1 MADKIIQPKTIFEQ
15 ILQGEQIN
23 NEILV
28 GIASEMDAI
37 KQQLQ
42 TIIGVLYAP
51 ITEDNNTSEPTA
63 LGADNN
69 NE

>member
-1 MADKIIQPKTIFEQ
+1 MADNRQPKTIFEQ
-15 ILQGEQIN
+15 MLQGEQIN

-28 GIASEMDAI
+28 GIASEIDAI

-42 TIIGVLYAP
+42 MIIGVLYAP
-51 ITEDNNTSEPTA
+51 VTEDNNTSEPTA
-63 LGADNN
+63 LGADS

>member
-1 MADKIIQPKTIFEQ
+1 MADNRQPKTIFEQ

-42 TIIGVLYAP
+42 MIIGVLYAP
-51 ITEDNNTSEPTA
+51 VTENDNTSEPTA

-69 NE
+69 E

>member
-1 MADKIIQPKTIFEQ
+1 MADNRQPKTIFEQ
-15 ILQGEQIN
+15 ILQGEQVN

-42 TIIGVLYAP
+42 MIIGVLYAP
-51 ITEDNNTSEPTA
+51 VTEDNNTSEPTA

-69 NE
+69 E

>member
-1 MADKIIQPKTIFEQ
+1 MADNEQPKTIFEQ
-15 ILQGEQIN
+15 MLQGEQIN

-42 TIIGVLYAP
+42 MIIGVLYAP
-51 ITEDNNTSEPTA
+51 VTEDDNTSEPTA

-69 NE
+69 E

>member
-1 MADKIIQPKTIFEQ
+1 MADNRQPKTIFEQ
-15 ILQGEQIN
+15 MLQGEQIN

-42 TIIGVLYAP
+42 MIIGVLYAP
-51 ITEDNNTSEPTA
+51 VTEDDNTSEPTA

-69 NE
+69 E

>member
-1 MADKIIQPKTIFEQ
+1 MADNRQPKTIFEQ
-15 ILQGEQIN
+15 MLHGEQIN

-42 TIIGVLYAP
+42 MIIGVLYAP
-51 ITEDNNTSEPTA
+51 VTEDDNTSEPTA

-69 NE
+69 E

>member
-1 MADKIIQPKTIFEQ
+1 MADNRQPKTIFEQ

-42 TIIGVLYAP
+42 MIIGVLYAP
-51 ITEDNNTSEPTA
+51 VTEDNNTSEPTA

-69 NE
+69 E

>member
-1 MADKIIQPKTIFEQ
+1 MADNRQPKTIFEQ
-15 ILQGEQIN
+15 MLQGEQIN

-42 TIIGVLYAP
+42 MIIGVLYAP
-51 ITEDNNTSEPTA
+51 VTEDDNTSEPTA

>member
-1 MADKIIQPKTIFEQ
+1 MADNRQPKTIFEH

-42 TIIGVLYAP
+42 MIIGVLYAP
-51 ITEDNNTSEPTA
+51 VTEADNTSEPTA

-69 NE
+69 E

>member
-1 MADKIIQPKTIFEQ
+1 MADNRQPKTIFEH

-42 TIIGVLYAP
+42 MIIGVLYAP
-51 ITEDNNTSEPTA
+51 VTEDDNASEPTA

-69 NE
+69 E

>member
-1 MADKIIQPKTIFEQ
+1 MADNRQPKTIFEH
-15 ILQGEQIN
+15 ILQGEQVN

-28 GIASEMDAI
+28 GIASEMDTI

-42 TIIGVLYAP
+42 MIIGVLYAP

-69 NE
+69 K

>member
-1 MADKIIQPKTIFEQ
+1 MADNRQPKTIFEQ

-28 GIASEMDAI
+28 GIASEMNAI
-37 KQQLQ
+37 KHQLQ
-42 TIIGVLYAP
+42 MILTALYPPTVEA
-51 ITEDNNTSEPTA
+51 DNTSEPTA
-63 LGADNN
+63 LGAGN

>member
-1 MADKIIQPKTIFEQ
+1 MADNRQPKTIFEQ
-15 ILQGEQIN
+15 MLQGEQIN

-28 GIASEMDAI
+28 GIASEMEAI

-42 TIIGVLYAP
+42 MIIGVLYAP
-51 ITEDNNTSEPTA
+51 VTEDDNTSEPTA

-69 NE
+69 E

>member
-1 MADKIIQPKTIFEQ
+1 MADNRQPKTIFEQ

-42 TIIGVLYAP
+42 MIIGGLYAP
-51 ITEDNNTSEPTA
+51 VTEDDNTSEPTA

-69 NE
+69 E

>member
-1 MADKIIQPKTIFEQ
+1 MADNRQPKTIFEQ
-15 ILQGEQIN
+15 MLQGEQIN

-42 TIIGVLYAP
+42 MIIGVLYAP
-51 ITEDNNTSEPTA
+51 VTENDNTSEPTA

-69 NE
+69 E

>member
-1 MADKIIQPKTIFEQ
+1 MADNRQPKTIFEQ
-15 ILQGEQIN
+15 MLQGEQIN

-42 TIIGVLYAP
+42 MIIGVLYAP
-51 ITEDNNTSEPTA
+51 ITENDNTSEPTA

-69 NE
+69 E

>member
-1 MADKIIQPKTIFEQ
+1 MADSRQPKTIFEQ
-15 ILQGEQIN
+15 MLQGEQIN

-42 TIIGVLYAP
+42 MIIGVLYAP
-51 ITEDNNTSEPTA
+51 VTEDDNTSEPTA

-69 NE
+69 E

>member
-1 MADKIIQPKTIFEQ
+1 MADNRQPKTIFEQ
-15 ILQGEQIN
+15 MLQGEQIN

-42 TIIGVLYAP
+42 VIIGVLYAP
-51 ITEDNNTSEPTA
+51 VTEDDNTSEPTA
-63 LGADNN
+63 LGTDNN
-69 NE
+69 E

>member
-1 MADKIIQPKTIFEQ
+1 MADNRQPRTIFEQ
-15 ILQGEQIN
+15 MLQGEPIN

-42 TIIGVLYAP
+42 MIIGVLYAP
-51 ITEDNNTSEPTA
+51 VPEDDNTSEPTA

-69 NE
+69 E

>member
-1 MADKIIQPKTIFEQ
+1 MADNRQPKTIFEQ
-15 ILQGEQIN
+15 ILQGEQVN

-42 TIIGVLYAP
+42 MIIGVLYAP
-51 ITEDNNTSEPTA
+51 VTEDDNTSEPTA

-69 NE
+69 K

>member
-1 MADKIIQPKTIFEQ
+1 MADNRQPKTIFEQ
-15 ILQGEQIN
+15 MLQGEQIN

-42 TIIGVLYAP
+42 MIIGVLYAP
-51 ITEDNNTSEPTA
+51 VTEDDNTSEPTA
-63 LGADNN
+63 LGADK
-69 NE
+69 

>member
-1 MADKIIQPKTIFEQ
+1 MADNRQPKTIFEQ
-15 ILQGEQIN
+15 MLQGEQIN

-42 TIIGVLYAP
+42 MIIGVLYAP
-51 ITEDNNTSEPTA
+51 VTEDNNTSEPTA
-63 LGADNN
+63 LGA
-69 NE
+69 EGKK

>member
-1 MADKIIQPKTIFEQ
+1 MADNRQPKTIFEQ
-15 ILQGEQIN
+15 MLQGEQIN

-42 TIIGVLYAP
+42 MIIGVLYVP
-51 ITEDNNTSEPTA
+51 LTEDDNTSEPTA

-69 NE
+69 E

>member
-1 MADKIIQPKTIFEQ
+1 MADNRQPKTIFEQ
-15 ILQGEQIN
+15 MLQGEQIN

-42 TIIGVLYAP
+42 VIIGVLYAP
-51 ITEDNNTSEPTA
+51 VTEDDNTSEPTA
-63 LGADNN
+63 LGADK
-69 NE
+69 

>member
-1 MADKIIQPKTIFEQ
+1 MADNRQPKTIFEQ
-15 ILQGEQIN
+15 MLPGEQIN

-42 TIIGVLYAP
+42 MIIGVLYAP
-51 ITEDNNTSEPTA
+51 VTEDDNTSEPTA

-69 NE
+69 E

>member
-1 MADKIIQPKTIFEQ
+1 MAEQKQPKTIFEQ
-15 ILQGEQIN
+15 ILQGEQVN

-42 TIIGVLYAP
+42 IVLTALYPP
-51 ITEDNNTSEPTA
+51 IVEVDNTSEPTA
-63 LGADNN
+63 LGA
-69 NE
+69 EGKK

>member
-1 MADKIIQPKTIFEQ
+1 MADNRQPKTIFEQ

-42 TIIGVLYAP
+42 MIIGVLYAP
-51 ITEDNNTSEPTA
+51 VTEDDNTSEPTA
-63 LGADNN
+63 LGADN
-69 NE
+69 E

>member
-1 MADKIIQPKTIFEQ
+1 M
-15 ILQGEQIN
+15 LQGEQIN

-42 TIIGVLYAP
+42 MIIGVLYAP
-51 ITEDNNTSEPTA
+51 VTEDDNTSEPTA

-69 NE
+69 E

>member
-1 MADKIIQPKTIFEQ
+1 MADNRQPKTIFEQ
-15 ILQGEQIN
+15 MLQGEQIN

-42 TIIGVLYAP
+42 IIIGVLYAP
-51 ITEDNNTSEPTA
+51 VREDNNTSEPTA

-69 NE
+69 E

>member
-1 MADKIIQPKTIFEQ
+1 MADNRQPKTIFEQ
-15 ILQGEQIN
+15 MLQGEQIN

-28 GIASEMDAI
+28 GIASEIDAI

-42 TIIGVLYAP
+42 MIIGVLYAP
-51 ITEDNNTSEPTA
+51 VTEDDNTSEPTA

-69 NE
+69 E

>member
-1 MADKIIQPKTIFEQ
+1 MADNRQPKTIFEQ
-15 ILQGEQIN
+15 MLQGEQIN

-42 TIIGVLYAP
+42 IIIGVLYAP
-51 ITEDNNTSEPTA
+51 VTEDNNTSEPTA

-69 NE
+69 E

>member
-1 MADKIIQPKTIFEQ
+1 MADNKQPKTIFEH

-42 TIIGVLYAP
+42 MIIGLLYAP
-51 ITEDNNTSEPTA
+51 VTEDNNTSEPTT
-63 LGADNN
+63 LGAEDN
-69 NE
+69 E

>member
-1 MADKIIQPKTIFEQ
+1 MADNKQPKTIFEQ
-15 ILQGEQIN
+15 MLQGEQIN

-42 TIIGVLYAP
+42 MIIGVLYAP
-51 ITEDNNTSEPTA
+51 VTEDDNTSEPTA

-69 NE
+69 E

>member
-1 MADKIIQPKTIFEQ
+1 MVDNRQPKTIFEQ
-15 ILQGEQIN
+15 MLQGEQIN

-42 TIIGVLYAP
+42 MIIGVLYAP
-51 ITEDNNTSEPTA
+51 VTEDNNTSEPTA

-69 NE
+69 E

>member
-1 MADKIIQPKTIFEQ
+1 MADNRQPKTIFEQ
-15 ILQGEQIN
+15 MLQGEQIN

-42 TIIGVLYAP
+42 MIIGMLYAP
-51 ITEDNNTSEPTA
+51 VTEDDNTSEPTA

-69 NE
+69 E

>member
-1 MADKIIQPKTIFEQ
+1 MADNRQPKTIFEH

-23 NEILV
+23 NEILA
-28 GIASEMDAI
+28 GIASEMEVI

-42 TIIGVLYAP
+42 SIMEVLYTP
-51 ITEDNNTSEPTA
+51 VTEDNNTSEPTA

-69 NE
+69 E

>member
-1 MADKIIQPKTIFEQ
+1 MADNRQPKTIFEQ
-15 ILQGEQIN
+15 MLQGEQIN

-28 GIASEMDAI
+28 GMASEMEAI

-42 TIIGVLYAP
+42 MIIGVLYAP
-51 ITEDNNTSEPTA
+51 VTEDDNTSEPTA

-69 NE
+69 E

>member
-1 MADKIIQPKTIFEQ
+1 MADNRQPKTIFEQ
-15 ILQGEQIN
+15 MLQGEQIN

-42 TIIGVLYAP
+42 MIIGVLYAP
-51 ITEDNNTSEPTA
+51 VTEDSNTSEPTA
-63 LGADNN
+63 LGADNK
-69 NE
+69 E